1 MYSFRRFQPRSG
13 TPNLA
18 PLVDVVMVILIFFM
32 MGTSFA
38 ISEGVLPTRLPSDAG
53 PAAGPPSFAPG
64 VRIALS
70 PGTST
75 DRCRIEVTGQG
86 MTSDSF
92 DALSDFLKRK
102 LSQGADPQGRIVIA
116 AAPAVRYQFVI
127 STLDACVRA
136 GFRNVQFAVGAV
148 EVAGT
153 TTTSRS

>member
-1 MYSFRRFQPRSG
+1 MLAFGRFQPRSS

-38 ISEGVLPTRLPSDAG
+38 ISEGVLPTRLPTDAG
-53 PAAGPPSFAPG
+53 SAPGSPSFIPG
-64 VRIALS
+64 VRILLS
-70 PGTST
+70 PGPTA
-75 DRCRIEVTGQG
+75 DRCLIEVAGQG
-86 MTSDSF
+86 MISDSF
-92 DALSDFLKRK
+92 DALSDFLNRK
-102 LSQGADPQGRIVIA
+102 LGQGADPQGRIVIA
-116 AAPAVRYQFVI
+116 ASPSVRYQFVI

-136 GFRNVQFAVGAV
+136 GFRNVQFAVGAT